1 MARVDDIFPVGP
13 KVTNSRVTFWQPSIF
28 EDILYDRK
36 IIIFSLWLSLKSVH
50 RIVTKF
56 RFYLPDQIVDLI
68 EARAEFGGA
77 NSDAKKSY
85 KIVLFVNFAQT

>member
-1 MARVDDIFPVGP
+1 MA
-13 KVTNSRVTFWQPSIF
+13 KS
-28 EDILYDRK
+28 
-36 IIIFSLWLSLKSVH
+36 SVH